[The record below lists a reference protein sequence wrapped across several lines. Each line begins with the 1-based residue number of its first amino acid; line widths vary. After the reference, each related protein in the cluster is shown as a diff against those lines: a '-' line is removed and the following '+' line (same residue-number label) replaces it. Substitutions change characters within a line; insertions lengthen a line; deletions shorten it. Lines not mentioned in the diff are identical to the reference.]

1 MALGVLACSAAR
13 VRRGVGHAAGGGV
26 RLRFG
31 EGKNFDMGLRG
42 VGGHPV
48 RAGLGPGDVAA
59 GGPGDRV
66 GEGEGADAA
75 VQGAHLATGA

>member
-1 MALGVLACSAAR
+1 M
-13 VRRGVGHAAGGGV
+13 

-31 EGKNFDMGLRG
+31 EGRHFDRGLRG
-42 VGGHPV
+42 VRGHSV
-48 RAGLGPGDVAA
+48 WAGLGPGDVAA

-75 VQGAHLATGA
+75 VQGAHLAAGA